1 MKVTKHIRAFRLK
14 YGSCSRW
21 TWVQEAGIMVECV
34 SFTLGHHLFMAVE
47 KVFEFYRSQLLVAG
61 FV

>member
-1 MKVTKHIRAFRLK
+1 M
-14 YGSCSRW
+14 
-21 TWVQEAGIMVECV
+21 QEAGIMVECV
-34 SFTLGHHLFMAVE
+34 SFTLGHHLFIAVE